1 MNQTSPKHHYD
12 ASELHY
18 SSGWCTEDFRLAEQQ
33 RQILRDERKQANAVC
48 CGAILDIVES
58 ENIVSYAHLSRVV
71 FSQHFDLKE
80 TLLQNH
86 CHIKYYID
94 SRRQDISCGFVDY
107 PYNKVCE
114 MLKHEQAYNS
124 ELDTKCGNLLHQI
137 TDDHKKM
144 KAQELEIAR
153 LRQSIEELQSF
164 SKHLIERNQEL
175 LDMLSFEE
183 LDTR

>member
-12 ASELHY
+12 ASELHF

-86 CHIKYYID
+86 SHIKYYID
-94 SRRQDISCGFVDY
+94 SRRQDITCGFVDY
-107 PYNKVCE
+107 PYNQVVK
-114 MLKHEQAYNS
+114 MLKHEQERTVY
-124 ELDTKCGNLLHQI
+124 LDNKVTKQCETINEYEKWLKQYQEQI
-137 TDDHKKM
+137 
-144 KAQELEIAR
+144 AQLK
-153 LRQSIEELQSF
+153 QSLYESQLF
-164 SKHLIERNQEL
+164 SKKLIERNHEL